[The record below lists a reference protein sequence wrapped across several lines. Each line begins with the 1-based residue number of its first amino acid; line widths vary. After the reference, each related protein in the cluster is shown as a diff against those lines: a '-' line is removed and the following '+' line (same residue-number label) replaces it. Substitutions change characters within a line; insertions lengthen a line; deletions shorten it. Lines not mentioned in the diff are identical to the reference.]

1 MRYRQRHLEGK
12 LARLRRAVPVV
23 LVLGARQAGKS
34 TLLSHVAPDAARVV
48 FDPVIDVGNARQ
60 DPELFLDQYPPPVIL
75 DEVQYVPDL
84 LAVIKRRADED
95 RRPGQYLLTGS
106 QNPMLLESVSES
118 MAGRVAILDLHFLS
132 LAERCRQADTDRGW
146 IEDLFEAD
154 AVARLVRRERLPS
167 RDHESTLS
175 ARLWRGGFP
184 GHLDH
189 DNELLPDLFSSYM
202 RTYVERDVRRVAA
215 VDDAGLFARFVGLCG
230 AHSAQEINHS
240 QLGRELGITY
250 HTAQRWLAV
259 LRATFQ
265 WLEIPPFSNNPAKRV
280 SKRPKGYFAD
290 TGFAAWTQRI
300 SSPAA
305 LMSNPVQ
312 GALFETHV
320 VLDILKQT
328 QAMRYPP
335 RFHHWRQHSGAEV
348 DLVLERDGVLVA
360 VEAKSGAR
368 VSRGDTR
375 GIRAFREHH
384 PERRHGVGVVVA
396 AVKAP
401 VLLGDDIV
409 ALPYDIA

>member
-1 MRYRQRHLEGK
+1 MEYRQRHLEGK
-12 LARLRRAVPVV
+12 LARLRRAAPVV

-48 FDPVIDVGNARQ
+48 LDPVIDVGNARQ

-132 LAERCRQADTDRGW
+132 LAERCRRADADRGW

-154 AVARLVRRERLPS
+154 AVARLVRRERLPP
-167 RDHESTLS
+167 RDVEPTLS

-189 DNELLPDLFSSYM
+189 DDEFLPDLFSSYM

-215 VDDAGLFARFVGLCG
+215 VDDAGLFARFVGLCA

-265 WLEIPPFSNNPAKRV
+265 WLEVPPFSNNPAKRV
-280 SKRPKGYFAD
+280 SRRPKGYFAD

-328 QAMRYPP
+328 QGMRYPP

-375 GIRAFREHH
+375 GIRAFRENH
-384 PERRHGVGVVVA
+384 PEQRHGVGVVVA
-396 AVKAP
+396 AVAAP

>member
-1 MRYRQRHLEGK
+1 MNYRQRHLEGK
-12 LARLRRAVPVV
+12 LERLRRAVPVV

-34 TLLSHVAPDAARVV
+34 TLLSHVASDAARVV
-48 FDPVIDVGNARQ
+48 FDPVIDIGNARQ

-118 MAGRVAILDLHFLS
+118 MAGRAAVLDLHFLS
-132 LAERCRQADTDRGW
+132 LAERCRQADTDCGW
-146 IEDLFEAD
+146 IEDLFESD
-154 AVARLVRRERLPS
+154 AVARLIRRGRLPS
-167 RDHESTLS
+167 RDLEPTLS

-189 DNELLPDLFSSYM
+189 DDELLPDLFSSYM

-215 VDDAGLFARFVGLCG
+215 VDDEGLFARFVGLCA
-230 AHSAQEINHS
+230 AHTAQEINHS
-240 QLGRELGITY
+240 QLGRELGVNY
-250 HTAQRWLAV
+250 HTAQRWLAI

-265 WLEIPPFSNNPAKRV
+265 WLEVPAFSNNPAKRV
-280 SKRPKGYFAD
+280 SRRAKGYFAD
-290 TGFAAWTQRI
+290 TGFAAWTQRV

-305 LMSNPVQ
+305 LMSNPLQ

-320 VLDILKQT
+320 VLDILKQS
-328 QAMRYPP
+328 QAMRFPP

-348 DLVLERDGVLVA
+348 DLVLERDGMLVA

-375 GIRAFREHH
+375 GIRAFRENH
-384 PERRHGVGVVVA
+384 PGQRHGVGIVVA
-396 AVKAP
+396 AVRAP
-401 VLLGDDIV
+401 TLLGDDIV

>member
-1 MRYRQRHLEGK
+1 MEYRQRHLEGK

-48 FDPVIDVGNARQ
+48 FDPVIDIGNARQ

-118 MAGRVAILDLHFLS
+118 MAGRVAVLDLHFLS
-132 LAERCRQADTDRGW
+132 LAERCRQANTDHGW

-175 ARLWRGGFP
+175 ACLWRGGFP

-189 DNELLPDLFSSYM
+189 DDELLPDLFSSYM

-280 SKRPKGYFAD
+280 SRRPKGYFAD

-300 SSPAA
+300 SSPVA

-320 VLDILKQT
+320 VLDILKQA

-335 RFHHWRQHSGAEV
+335 RFHHWRLHSGAEV

-375 GIRAFREHH
+375 GIRAFRENH
-384 PERRHGVGVVVA
+384 PEQRHGVGVVVA

>member
-1 MRYRQRHLEGK
+1 MEYRQRHLEGK
-12 LARLRRAVPVV
+12 LARLRSVVPVV

-34 TLLSHVAPDAARVV
+34 TLLSHIAPEAARVV

-75 DEVQYVPDL
+75 DEIQYVPDL

-95 RRPGQYLLTGS
+95 RRPGQYLLTAS
-106 QNPMLLESVSES
+106 QNPMVLESVSES
-118 MAGRVAILDLHFLS
+118 MAGRAAVLDLHFLS
-132 LAERCRQADTDRGW
+132 LAERCRMADTDRGW
-146 IEDLFEAD
+146 VEDLFETD
-154 AVARLVRRERLPS
+154 AVARLVRRERLPP
-167 RDHESTLS
+167 RDLEPTLS

-189 DNELLPDLFSSYM
+189 DDELLPDLFSSYM

-215 VDDAGLFARFVGLCG
+215 VDDPGLFARFVGLC
-230 AHSAQEINHS
+230 AARSAQEINHS

-250 HTAQRWLAV
+250 HTAQRWLAI

-265 WLEIPPFSNNPAKRV
+265 WLEVPPFSNNPAKRV
-280 SKRPKGYFAD
+280 SKRSKGYFAD

-320 VLDILKQT
+320 VLDILKQA

-335 RFHHWRQHSGAEV
+335 RLHHWRQHSGAEV

-368 VSRGDTR
+368 VLRGDTR
-375 GIRAFREHH
+375 GIRAFRENH
-384 PERRHGVGVVVA
+384 PEQSHGIGVVVA
-396 AVKAP
+396 AAPAP